1 MAPFIPER
9 ADVYSVRAILAHCK
23 LPNELI
29 LTILD
34 HARYWV
40 ERVES
45 RVGYKMLFDEEFTR
59 SYNAAVSY
67 LAANAIPP
75 GDPTD
80 AETPKLKEV
89 EFLVVSHDQAWTT
102 ENTKGTFQTS
112 SWFEVSIVRPLDPA
126 PLHRGDT
133 DVFRSH
139 SFLEDQNGLGQS
151 IDKVLEDVL
160 QSRRMQLVPRPS
172 SAQEQ
177 QRLHCPEMIYTTGS
191 KPEPPTEQEVQVA
204 REGEYAWYLQGN
216 EVGRGTSLFDGEMIR
231 RYTIVWSSDT
241 NPRWVGNDGSGQGK
255 GFVDALREGDCILVW
270 ARAKRRGWENHVHGL
285 RITTRTII

>member
-89 EFLVVSHDQAWTT
+89 EFLVVSHGKLQ
-102 ENTKGTFQTS
+102 
-112 SWFEVSIVRPLDPA
+112 
-126 PLHRGDT
+126 HRK
-133 DVFRSH
+133 RLKS
-139 SFLEDQNGLGQS
+139 
-151 IDKVLEDVL
+151 VLL
-160 QSRRMQLVPRPS
+160 
-172 SAQEQ
+172 
-177 QRLHCPEMIYTTGS
+177 T
-191 KPEPPTEQEVQVA
+191 
-204 REGEYAWYLQGN
+204 
-216 EVGRGTSLFDGEMIR
+216 LF
-231 RYTIVWSSDT
+231 
-241 NPRWVGNDGSGQGK
+241 
-255 GFVDALREGDCILVW
+255 A
-270 ARAKRRGWENHVHGL
+270 
-285 RITTRTII
+285 